1 MPTYDFECFVCGAT
15 DEVIQPMDAPSELDC
30 PMCNEK
36 NAFRKVFLTAPTAF
50 VKGEPTTV
58 GQLADRNTK
67 TMGRYELQDKK
78 AKDIK
83 VNEEQKSKTAL
94 HRKINKMTPQQK
106 ADWIRKGD

>member
-1 MPTYDFECFVCGAT
+1 MPLHDYECVKCGKFFESVYQKFEDDPLTKCSGCGA
-15 DEVIQPMDAPSELDC
+15 ESLA
-30 PMCNEK
+30 
-36 NAFRKVFLTAPTAF
+36 KVFAVPTFF

-58 GQLADRNTK
+58 GQIADRNTK

-83 VNEEQKSKTAL
+83 VNEEQKNKTAL

-106 ADWIRKGD
+106 SDWIRKGD